1 MSHLQFEEDNV
12 STITE
17 LDFLSNSEYS
27 VSPVNQ
33 TDELDVVLYDGNIF
47 TPNYLLNNVQTD
59 FCKSSN
65 ESVATLDY
73 SMNISINSMDN
84 THVFVIEES
93 KKNSFIKFFQTK
105 LRSILYKNWLKL

>member
-1 MSHLQFEEDNV
+1 MSQLQFEEDNV
-12 STITE
+12 STVTE

-33 TDELDVVLYDGNIF
+33 TDELDAVLYDGNIF
-47 TPNYLLNNVQTD
+47 IPNDLLNNVQTE

-65 ESVATLDY
+65 DSIATLDY

-84 THVFVIEES
+84 THIFVIEES
-93 KKNSFIKFFQTK
+93 KKNSYIKFFKTK
-105 LRSILYKNWLKL
+105 LRSILYKN